1 MRAAVAEEFGPPEVL
16 HVRDRPRPRPGR
28 GEILVRVVAA
38 GVNPVDAGNRRDGS
52 GARIAAPL
60 VVGSDA
66 SGVAAQLRDDPRGA
80 KPVHGPDLRQTR
92 PSWRKQHDLLLSA
105 RVIETSR

>member
-16 HVRDRPRPRPGR
+16 RVRDRPRPRPGR

-38 GVNPVDAGNRRDGS
+38 GVNRVDAGNRSDGS
-52 GARIAAPL
+52 WARIAAPL

-66 SGVAAQLRDDPRGA
+66 
-80 KPVHGPDLRQTR
+80 
-92 PSWRKQHDLLLSA
+92 
-105 RVIETSR
+105 